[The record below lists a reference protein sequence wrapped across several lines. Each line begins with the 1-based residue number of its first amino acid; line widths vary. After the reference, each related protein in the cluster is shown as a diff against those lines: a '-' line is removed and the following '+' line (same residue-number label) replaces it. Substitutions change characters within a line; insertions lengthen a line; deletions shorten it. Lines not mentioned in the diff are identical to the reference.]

1 MGRLEK
7 KGATD
12 LPRHSQK
19 LLKVCTPSGRWR
31 NNAVELPRGGHH
43 MSKVKVFKIA
53 TVLSSLAAI
62 VAASGAGEKWG

>member
-1 MGRLEK
+1 
-7 KGATD
+7 
-12 LPRHSQK
+12 
-19 LLKVCTPSGRWR
+19 
-31 NNAVELPRGGHH
+31 